1 MKVEDS
7 EGLKSHFSLFL
18 LSPCL
23 AHLSSR
29 TLLSDEREIR
39 MSVFKAYEGFL
50 VENASQITAV
60 ESSLRTLTY
69 FLPGRFKD
77 AELAGEASEYIQ
89 DEIDEVKDGG

>member
-18 LSPCL
+18 LSGNSIVL
-23 AHLSSR
+23 SR